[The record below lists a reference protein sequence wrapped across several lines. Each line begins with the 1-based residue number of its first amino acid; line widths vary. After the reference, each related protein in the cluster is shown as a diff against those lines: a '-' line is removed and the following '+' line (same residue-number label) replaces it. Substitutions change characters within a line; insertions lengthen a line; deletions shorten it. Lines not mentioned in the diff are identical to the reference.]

1 MSPATV
7 DLRSDTVT
15 RPTAAMRAAM
25 YEAEVGDDQYGEDP
39 TVARLEEQFAR
50 RVGKRASLF
59 VPSGVMANQLAIRV
73 LTTRSSCV
81 IAGRRHHVVAY
92 EDGAAADNSG
102 VQFHTLPDEDGT
114 ISPAAIRWAIEA
126 ASHHMARPS
135 LVCVE
140 NTHMAA
146 SGAPWHP
153 DDLRA
158 VVEAAGNLP
167 VYMDGARLFNA
178 EVATGV
184 AASEMCADVTAV
196 MCCMSKGLCAPVG
209 SVLAGG
215 EDFIAEARAIRHRL
229 GGAMR
234 QAGVIAAAG
243 IVALDQMV
251 DRLAQDHAKAKRLAE
266 AVATRWPDSGCD
278 PERVRTNI
286 VVFSHSDPRKLLVH
300 LTTHGVLA
308 GTIAP
313 DVVRLVTHNDVDEPG
328 LQTALSAVA
337 SAP

>member
-1 MSPATV
+1 MENGLV

-15 RPTAAMRAAM
+15 RPTAAMRSAM
-25 YEAEVGDDQYGEDP
+25 AQAEVGDDVYGEDP
-39 TVARLEEQFAR
+39 TVARLEEIFAA
-50 RVGKRASLF
+50 RVGMAAAMY
-59 VPSGVMANQLAIRV
+59 VPSGVMANQVAIRV
-73 LTTRSSCV
+73 LSKRSSTV
-81 IAGRRHHVVAY
+81 IAGRRQHVVAY
-92 EDGAAADNSG
+92 EDGAAAENSG

-114 ISPAAIRWAIEA
+114 ISPAGIRWAIEA
-126 ASHHMARPS
+126 GSHHMTTPS

-146 SGAPWHP
+146 SGSPWHP
-153 DDLRA
+153 DDLAA
-158 VVEAAGNLP
+158 VKQAAGDLP

-184 AASEMCADVTAV
+184 TAADACAHMTAV

-209 SVLAGG
+209 SLLAGAA
-215 EDFIAEARAIRHRL
+215 DMIDEAKVQRHRL

-234 QAGVIAAAG
+234 QSGVIAAAG
-243 IVALDQMV
+243 IVALEEMIG
-251 DRLAQDHAKAKRLAE
+251 RLHEDHERAKRLALS
-266 AVATRWPDSGCD
+266 VAERWPDAGCD

-286 VVFSHSDPRKLLVH
+286 VVFTHSNTENLLAH
-300 LTTHGVLA
+300 LRSAGVMA

-313 DVVRLVTHNDVDEPG
+313 DVARLVTHNDVNDAGIERAM
-328 LQTALSAVA
+328 TAIS